1 MNVHTTVAWCVRQL
15 SCMVESWHKRWRWSR
30 ASRKPM
36 SSEDMYERGVA
47 DAERGEL
54 HPFYYQHYYHYRRGY
69 DQARR
74 RMRRPFWTTL
84 LPGRHAVLIGG
95 ATLTIA
101 LIVVIGGIW
110 RNNEKTDAALLAM
123 PATDT
128 VVTATARPTRTP
140 LFPTATP
147 EATPEPVV
155 VTLRVNGFAQ
165 VANTEGRA
173 LRGRAAPGLKAPV
186 RVAFAEGERVR
197 ILEGPVLADQY
208 IWWRVE
214 GRAGTGWAAQQS
226 LEGVVWLIPVE

>member
-1 MNVHTTVAWCVRQL
+1 
-15 SCMVESWHKRWRWSR
+15 
-30 ASRKPM
+30 
-36 SSEDMYERGVA
+36 MYERGVA

-74 RMRRPFWTTL
+74 RMRRPIWSALADGRRMAL
-84 LPGRHAVLIGG
+84 LGG
-95 ATLTIA
+95 TTLTIA
-101 LIVVIGGIW
+101 LIVVVSGIW
-110 RNNEKTDAALLAM
+110 YNSQETDPAILAM

-128 VVTATARPTRTP
+128 AVTATARPTRTP

-147 EATPEPVV
+147 DATPEPVV
-155 VTLRVNGFAQ
+155 LTLRVDGFAQ

-214 GRAGTGWAAQQS
+214 GRDGTGWAAQQS

>member
-1 MNVHTTVAWCVRQL
+1 
-15 SCMVESWHKRWRWSR
+15 
-30 ASRKPM
+30 
-36 SSEDMYERGVA
+36 MYERGVA

-74 RMRRPFWTTL
+74 RIQRPIWSALTA
-84 LPGRHAVLIGG
+84 GRQMALIGG

-101 LIVVIGGIW
+101 LVVVIGGMW
-110 RNNEKTDAALLAM
+110 RTSEETGTAILAM

-128 VVTATARPTRTP
+128 VVSETARPTRTP

-147 EATPEPVV
+147 EATPEPLVL
-155 VTLRVNGFAQ
+155 TLRVDGFAQ
-165 VANTEGRA
+165 VSNTEGRA

-197 ILEGPVLADQY
+197 ILEGPVIADQY

-226 LEGVVWLIPVE
+226 LEGVVWLLPVE

>member
-1 MNVHTTVAWCVRQL
+1 
-15 SCMVESWHKRWRWSR
+15 
-30 ASRKPM
+30 M

-74 RMRRPFWTTL
+74 RMRRTPLSFLTRRVWL
-84 LPGRHAVLIGG
+84 
-95 ATLTIA
+95 LTIGVVLVVA
-101 LIVVIGGIW
+101 LAVVLGSAF
-110 RNNEKTDAALLAM
+110 RRSNAEDLASLAAAE
-123 PATDT
+123 TET
-128 VVTATARPTRTP
+128 VAAEPVQPTRTP

-147 EATPEPVV
+147 SATPEPVV
-155 VTLRVNGFAQ
+155 RTLRVGGLAQ

-197 ILEGPVLADQY
+197 ILEGPVTADGY
-208 IWWRVE
+208 VWWRVE
-214 GRAGTGWAAQQS
+214 GQKGAGWAAQQS
-226 LEGVVWLIPVE
+226 LEGVVWLVPVE

>member
-1 MNVHTTVAWCVRQL
+1 
-15 SCMVESWHKRWRWSR
+15 
-30 ASRKPM
+30 
-36 SSEDMYERGVA
+36 MYERGVA

-74 RMRRPFWTTL
+74 RMRRPIWSALADGRRMAL
-84 LPGRHAVLIGG
+84 LGG
-95 ATLTIA
+95 TTLTIA
-101 LIVVIGGIW
+101 LIVVVGGIW
-110 RNNEKTDAALLAM
+110 YNSQETDPAILAM

-128 VVTATARPTRTP
+128 AVTATARPTRTP

-147 EATPEPVV
+147 DATPEPVV
-155 VTLRVNGFAQ
+155 LTLRVDGFAQ

-214 GRAGTGWAAQQS
+214 GREGTGWAAQQS

>member
-1 MNVHTTVAWCVRQL
+1 
-15 SCMVESWHKRWRWSR
+15 
-30 ASRKPM
+30 
-36 SSEDMYERGVA
+36 MYERGVA

-74 RMRRPFWTTL
+74 RMRRPIWSALADGRRMAL
-84 LPGRHAVLIGG
+84 LGG
-95 ATLTIA
+95 TTLTIA
-101 LIVVIGGIW
+101 LIVVVSGIW
-110 RNNEKTDAALLAM
+110 YNSQETDPAILAM

-128 VVTATARPTRTP
+128 AVTATARPTRTP

-147 EATPEPVV
+147 DATPEPVV
-155 VTLRVNGFAQ
+155 LTLRVDGFAQ

-214 GRAGTGWAAQQS
+214 GREGTGWAAQQS